1 MVSPWGIP
9 DPGGLTSMT
18 GATSIAI
25 GLPEHS
31 RSWRGLPFSA
41 KLFIGITILGGLAT
55 LVYGGIH
62 QTSNNIAEFICYLGI
77 AVLASRL
84 KVNLPGI
91 TGTLSVNFLFILIGV
106 LDLSF
111 SETLIL
117 GAISM
122 VAQCFY
128 PERPKALQVAFNV
141 CAGSIATALAYLA
154 YHQRLITHVVD
165 SRPILLGLAATIYFI
180 ANAGTI
186 ATVISLTERRPI
198 TRILVDC
205 YFWSFPYYLVGA
217 GIAAIIVWLNHAFN
231 WETSLLVL
239 PAVYLIY
246 RSYRL
251 YLGKLEDEK
260 RHVEEMANLHLRT
273 IEALA
278 LAIEAKDHT
287 THEHLQRVRVYAIE
301 VAKHLGVNGPEL
313 EALHAA
319 SLLHDIGKLAVPE
332 HIISKPGRLSPE
344 EFEKMKIHTLVG
356 AEILERVRFPYPVV
370 PIVRAH
376 HEKWDGSGY
385 PMGLK
390 GAEIPLGARILS
402 AVDYLDA
409 LASDRQYRRALPM
422 REVMQKLA
430 LESGKS
436 FDPKV
441 VDVLLKRYENL
452 ERLVISK
459 SSEDLNAPLSTAIKI
474 DRGLE
479 PAAGF
484 ENSTATDY
492 VGRETTFL
500 SSIAAA
506 RQEAQA
512 LFELSQDLGA
522 SLSLG
527 ETLSVFSVKLKPM
540 VPYDAI
546 AIYIKREN
554 ELVAEFVNG
563 DNYRLFSSLR
573 IPIGQGLSGWVA
585 HNRKP
590 IINGNPSVEPGYLN
604 DPSKFST
611 LRSALAVPLEGVAG
625 IIGVLALYRGERDAF
640 TSDHLRILLAVSG
653 KMALAIENA
662 LKYQQAENSATT
674 DYLTGLPNARS
685 LFLQLDREL
694 ARCKRD
700 NTSLTVMVSDMDGFK
715 QINDRF
721 GHLEGNRVLRLFAQ
735 ALKDTCREY
744 DYVARMGGDEF
755 VVIAPGLTPDASA
768 KKTEQMRA
776 LARHAGSEVCG
787 EDILSLS
794 VGRAV
799 FPADGKDAEQLLAE
813 ADRRMYLEKQK
824 QLAYKDRRAH
834 PRLKCRVTI
843 ELTADNS
850 GVPLFANLTDISLG
864 GCFIETS
871 TIVPAGS
878 KIQLGFS
885 MDDPTLTTEG
895 LVMRLDPGSGLAVQ
909 FPELNRD
916 ARDRM
921 FRIIE
926 FVQKSTSFYNKRYL
940 DSLAKS

>member
-1 MVSPWGIP
+1 
-9 DPGGLTSMT
+9 MT

-31 RSWRGLPFSA
+31 RSWRGLPLGA
-41 KLFIGITILGGLAT
+41 RMFIALIVLSGMAT
-55 LVYGGIH
+55 LVYGGVH
-62 QTSNNIAEFICYLGI
+62 QNSNNIAEFICYVGI
-77 AVLASRL
+77 AILASRL

-106 LDLSF
+106 LELSF
-111 SETLIL
+111 TETLIL

-122 VAQCFY
+122 IAQCLY
-128 PERPKALQVAFNV
+128 PERPRALQLTFNV
-141 CAGSIATALAYLA
+141 CAGAISTALAYA
-154 YHQRLITHVVD
+154 VYHQHLTHRFMD
-165 SRPILLGLAATIYFI
+165 SRPILLGLAATVYFI

-186 ATVISLTERRPI
+186 ATIISLTDHRPI
-198 TRILVDC
+198 SRILVDC

-217 GIAAIIVWLNHAFN
+217 GVAAAIVWLNQAFN
-231 WETSLLVL
+231 WEASLLVL

-301 VAKHLGVNGPEL
+301 VAKELGIDGPEL

-385 PMGLK
+385 PLGLK
-390 GAEIPLGARILS
+390 GAEIPIGARILS

-422 REVMQKLA
+422 REVMQKLGE
-430 LESGKS
+430 ESGKS

-441 VDVLLKRYENL
+441 VDILLKRYEHL
-452 ERLVISK
+452 ERLAVSK
-459 SSEDLNAPLSTAIKI
+459 SASDPNSPLSTGIKI

-484 ENSTATDY
+484 ENATAQDY
-492 VGRETTFL
+492 AGRETTFL

-527 ETLSVFSVKLKPM
+527 ETLSVFSVKLKRL
-540 VPYDAI
+540 VPYDSI
-546 AIYIKREN
+546 AIYIRRDDQLIPEH
-554 ELVAEFVNG
+554 VSG
-563 DNYRLFSSLR
+563 DNFRLFASLR
-573 IPIGQGLSGWVA
+573 IKLVEGVSGWGA
-585 HNRKP
+585 HNRKLMG
-590 IINGNPSVEPGYLN
+590 NGNPAVEPCYTTEGGKY
-604 DPSKFST
+604 SA
-611 LRSALAVPLEGVAG
+611 LRSALSVPLEGLDGVV
-625 IIGVLALYRGERDAF
+625 GVLSLYQLEKDAF
-640 TSDHLRILLAVSG
+640 TADHVRILLAVSS
-653 KMALAIENA
+653 KMALSIENA
-662 LKYQQAENSATT
+662 LKYQQAESSATT

-694 ARCKRD
+694 ARCKR
-700 NTSLTVMVSDMDGFK
+700 TKLSLTLMVCDMDGFK

-721 GHLEGNRVLRLFAQ
+721 GHLEGNRVLKLFAQ
-735 ALKDTCREY
+735 
-744 DYVARMGGDEF
+744 
-755 VVIAPGLTPDASA
+755 
-768 KKTEQMRA
+768 
-776 LARHAGSEVCG
+776 
-787 EDILSLS
+787 
-794 VGRAV
+794 
-799 FPADGKDAEQLLAE
+799 
-813 ADRRMYLEKQK
+813 
-824 QLAYKDRRAH
+824 
-834 PRLKCRVTI
+834 RL
-843 ELTADNS
+843 
-850 GVPLFANLTDISLG
+850 
-864 GCFIETS
+864 
-871 TIVPAGS
+871 
-878 KIQLGFS
+878 
-885 MDDPTLTTEG
+885 
-895 LVMRLDPGSGLAVQ
+895 
-909 FPELNRD
+909 
-916 ARDRM
+916 
-921 FRIIE
+921 
-926 FVQKSTSFYNKRYL
+926 
-940 DSLAKS
+940 

>member
-1 MVSPWGIP
+1 
-9 DPGGLTSMT
+9 MT
-18 GATSIAI
+18 GTTSAGIA
-25 GLPEHS
+25 LPEPS
-31 RSWRGLPFSA
+31 RTWEKLSIPA
-41 KLFIGITILGGLAT
+41 KLFIALIVMSGMGT
-55 LVYGGIH
+55 LIYGAIH
-62 QTSNNIAEFICYLGI
+62 PVSKNIAEFICYLGI
-77 AVLASRL
+77 AILASRL

-106 LDLSF
+106 LELSF
-111 SETLIL
+111 TETLIL

-122 VAQCFY
+122 VAQCLF
-128 PERPKALQVAFNV
+128 PDRPKALQLTFNV
-141 CAGSIATALAYLA
+141 CAGSLSTALAY
-154 YHQRLITHVVD
+154 VVFHDPVMNVIID
-165 SRPILLGLAATIYFI
+165 SRPVLLGVASTVYFI
-180 ANAGTI
+180 ANAGSI
-186 ATVISLTERRPI
+186 AAVISLTERRPLM
-198 TRILVDC
+198 RILVNC

-217 GIAAIIVWLNHAFN
+217 GIAGAIAWLNHTFN
-231 WETSLLVL
+231 WETSLLIL
-239 PAVYLIY
+239 PVVYLIY

-287 THEHLQRVRVYAIE
+287 THEHLQRVRVYAME
-301 VAKHLGVNGPEL
+301 VGKELKLPPPEL

-319 SLLHDIGKLAVPE
+319 ALLHDIGKLAVPE

-385 PMGLK
+385 PLGLR
-390 GAEIPLGARILS
+390 GAEIPIGARILS

-409 LASDRQYRRALPM
+409 LASDRQYRRAMPLK
-422 REVMQKLA
+422 EVMQKLA
-430 LESGKS
+430 AESGKS

-441 VDVLLKRYENL
+441 VDVLQRRYEHL
-452 ERLVISK
+452 EELAIAK
-459 SSEDLNAPLSTAIKI
+459 SVEDPNAPLSTAIKI
-474 DRGLE
+474 ERGLE

-484 ENSTATDY
+484 EKAKSQDY
-492 VGRETTFL
+492 AGRENTFL

-540 VPYDAI
+540 VPYDSI
-546 AIYIKREN
+546 AIYVLREN
-554 ELVAEFVNG
+554 ELIPEYVNG
-563 DNYRLFSSLR
+563 DNYRLFSSLK

-604 DPSKFST
+604 DPTKFST

-625 IIGVLALYRGERDAF
+625 IIGVLALYRAERDAF

-700 NTSLTVMVSDMDGFK
+700 NTTLTVMVSDMDGFK

-735 ALKDTCREY
+735 ALKDSCREY

-755 VVIAPGLTPDASA
+755 VVIAPGLGADAA
-768 KKTEQMRA
+768 GKRAENMRS
-776 LARHAGSEVCG
+776 LARHAGQEVCN
-787 EDILSLS
+787 EEILSLS

-799 FPADGKDAEQLLAE
+799 FPDDGNDAEQLLSE
-813 ADRRMYLEKQK
+813 ADRRMYIEKQK

-843 ELTADNS
+843 ELSSDAG
-850 GVPLFANLTDISLG
+850 GVPMFANLTDISMG
-864 GCFIETS
+864 GCFVETS
-871 TIVPAGS
+871 TILSPGS
-878 KIQLGFS
+878 KVKLNLS
-885 MDDPTLTTEG
+885 MDDPNLSVEG
-895 LVMRLDPGSGLAVQ
+895 FVNRLDPGSGVAVQ
-909 FPELNRD
+909 FREMNRE

-921 FRIIE
+921 FRILE
-926 FVQKSTSFYNKRYL
+926 FVQKTNSFYNNRYL
-940 DSLAKS
+940 DSLTKN